1 MRFVQFLFFRHALG
15 YLTNLL
21 IPHAEKGN
29 SCGEV
34 PKNGVIELA
43 DGQVV
48 FIHGEHQEIV
58 Y

>member
-1 MRFVQFLFFRHALG
+1 MVAAGNFADGLR
-15 YLTNLL
+15 YLTNPL

-48 FIHGEHQEIV
+48 FIHGEHQEVV